1 MVKIKAYSK
10 PCQTSEMALYAK
22 TLMTDRLFTKN
33 NQTLLIS
40 SFKGCFCRT
49 LNQTNRK
56 ETIGSYYQ
64 KSLNLVSQSLLK
76 VTVNKKSHPEVILEE
91 DAKIHIETP
100 IIEITTVFLRISQA
114 FSEQLQRRT

>member
-22 TLMTDRLFTKN
+22 TLMTNRLFTKN

-40 SFKGCFCRT
+40 SFNGCFCRT

-100 IIEITTVFLRISQA
+100 MIEITTVFLRISQA

>member
-91 DAKIHIETP
+91 DAQKTILKFTLKH
-100 IIEITTVFLRISQA
+100 L
-114 FSEQLQRRT
+114 